1 MTPKETN
8 QLQNRIDEL
17 EMKLAFQE
25 HTIEELNHEITAHQM
40 MLDKMLT
47 QMKFL
52 VDKVKSTS
60 GSNMA
65 DESEETPP
73 PHY

>member
-1 MTPKETN
+1 MTQQEIDK
-8 QLQNRIDEL
+8 LVARIDEL
-17 EMKLAFQE
+17 EMKQAFQE
-25 HTIEELNHEITAHQM
+25 QTIDELNEAITAHQM
-40 MLDKMLT
+40 NLDKMVT

-52 VDKVKSTS
+52 VEKVKTS
-60 GSNMA
+60 DTSNLA